1 MRGAESGLNG
11 ARDPSDLTRVMP
23 AWGSGF
29 DQAQYEIS
37 GRAQAA
43 FFVRRLIV
51 VRIKVNEVVHEFTEP
66 PKLMELRARFKPDAD
81 LVIHNGFPSVENV
94 AVSDGDSVVFIRKG
108 EKPGM
113 DELEALMSARHT
125 PGVHD
130 KVKAATVGIA
140 GLGGLGSPVAIALA
154 RVGVGTL
161 VLADYDVVEPSN
173 LNRQQY
179 FVDQIGRPK
188 VAAMEENLRRINPF
202 VRTVTHNAMLDDA
215 NIPELFG
222 GVDVLVEALDD
233 AGAKAM
239 LVNVMAKERPNTPVV
254 CASGV
259 AGYGPSNDITTR
271 RFSGACYIVGD
282 LTSEAASGTGLMAPR
297 VGVAAHHQANCV
309 LRILLGEE
317 PVKDAQEEEG
327 KN

>member
-1 MRGAESGLNG
+1 MLK
-11 ARDPSDLTRVMP
+11 V
-23 AWGSGF
+23 
-29 DQAQYEIS
+29 
-37 GRAQAA
+37 
-43 FFVRRLIV
+43 
-51 VRIKVNEVVHEFTEP
+51 KVNEVAYDFTEP

-81 LVIHNGFPSVENV
+81 LVIHNGFPSAENV
-94 AVSDGDSVVFIRKG
+94 AVSDGDSVVLIRKG

-125 PGVHD
+125 PGVHG
-130 KVKAATVGIA
+130 KVRSATVGIA
-140 GLGGLGSPVAIALA
+140 GLGGLGSPVAVALA

-188 VAAMEENLRRINPF
+188 VSAMEENLKRINPF
-202 VRTVTHNAMLDDA
+202 VRTVTHNVILDED

-239 LVNVMAKERPNTPVV
+239 LVNVMAGKHPEIPVV

-259 AGYGPSNDITTR
+259 AGYGPSNDIATK
-271 RFSGACYIVGD
+271 RFSGSYYIVGD
-282 LTSEAASGTGLMAPR
+282 LTSEAGAGVGLMAPR

-317 PVKDAQEEEG
+317 AAAGDPPGEG
-327 KN
+327 EVR

>member
-1 MRGAESGLNG
+1 MLK
-11 ARDPSDLTRVMP
+11 
-23 AWGSGF
+23 
-29 DQAQYEIS
+29 
-37 GRAQAA
+37 
-43 FFVRRLIV
+43 
-51 VRIKVNEVVHEFTEP
+51 IKVNEVTYGFAEP

-81 LVIHNGFPSVENV
+81 LVIHNGFPSLENV
-94 AVSDGDSVVFIRKG
+94 AVSDGDSVVLIRKG

-130 KVKAATVGIA
+130 KVKSSTVGIA
-140 GLGGLGSPVAIALA
+140 GLGGLGSPVAVSLA

-202 VRTVTHNAMLDDA
+202 VRTVTHNVILDDD

-239 LVNVMAKERPNTPVV
+239 LVNVMAAKLPDIPVV

-259 AGYGPSNDITTR
+259 AGYGPSNDIATK
-271 RFSGACYIVGD
+271 RFSGSCYIVGD
-282 LTSEAASGTGLMAPR
+282 LTSEAATGVGLMAPR

-317 PVKDAQEEEG
+317 PVAETPPREG
-327 KN
+327 DDL